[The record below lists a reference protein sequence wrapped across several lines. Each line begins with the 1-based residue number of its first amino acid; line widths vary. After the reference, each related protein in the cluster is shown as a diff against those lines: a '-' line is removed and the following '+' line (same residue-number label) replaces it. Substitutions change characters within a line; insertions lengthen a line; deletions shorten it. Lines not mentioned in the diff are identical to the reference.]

1 MRGEVIMHEL
11 VEIFLINVSES
22 GDIYY
27 QPGGKDVV
35 GSAGA
40 HSVTNVLF
48 WGGNDKKGE
57 KPIPVKRTP

>member
-11 VEIFLINVSES
+11 VEIFLINVGES

-40 HSVTNVLF
+40 HNVTNVLF

-57 KPIPVKRTP
+57 NPIPVKRTP